1 MVFYLKTRPD
11 DDNHNPQGP
20 HNRQPG
26 SINSAKKKKLVL
38 FLFQIISRP
47 LCKIDLEG

>member
-26 SINSAKKKKLVL
+26 SINSANAKEKEISAILV
-38 FLFQIISRP
+38 SNH
-47 LCKIDLEG
+47 